1 MKYLNNRRFIGV
13 IVGALATILA
23 VLGTASAA
31 SAAIYNEYRMITK
44 PCNGSTI
51 TVFLYQHVDT
61 ANPDRITIDTTYVD
75 QVPAGDRVYVTFH
88 SDTPNY
94 VWGPSA
100 FDYTA
105 TSGTRWDVSNPDSM
119 KLGSYNSRPRTTM
132 EVFFES
138 DAGVWACQFPIW
150 DGTSNQIPPGY
161 RPVTPNHTMSTGI
174 VKTPI

>member
-1 MKYLNNRRFIGV
+1 MRYPKRRTLIGV
-13 IVGALATILA
+13 IIAAVAAIVSSLAMSSP
-23 VLGTASAA
+23 ASAA
-31 SAAIYNEYRMITK
+31 TYTQYRMITK

-105 TSGTRWDVSNPDSM
+105 VSGTRWEVSNPDSM

-150 DGTSNQIPPGY
+150 DGTSNEIPPGY
-161 RPVTPNHTMSTGI
+161 RPIMPALTMSTGI
-174 VKTPI
+174 VKTAI